1 MLQPPLKV
9 RIFQKYAIGKSSYR
23 QNMSLL
29 QKKYAC
35 FTFKACKITL
45 QIEEIEFFTF
55 SSDIYVSQLMLQSL
69 FFLFSAFFCGIFLFG
84 SDGACAPCAKSKWN
98 SNRSTQVYCF
108 TIDSLCKCVVS
119 LSIIQYCKY
128 HENTLMLKHLVI
140 TLLALNLSSLESLS
154 KYLSQTLQIYKFH
167 WIPCNHTFTS
177 S

>member
-69 FFLFSAFFCGIFLFG
+69 FIYFL
-84 SDGACAPCAKSKWN
+84 P
-98 SNRSTQVYCF
+98 
-108 TIDSLCKCVVS
+108 
-119 LSIIQYCKY
+119 
-128 HENTLMLKHLVI
+128 
-140 TLLALNLSSLESLS
+140 SSLVQFCSGVLLLVLHVL
-154 KYLSQTLQIYKFH
+154 KANGIQTDLQRFTVSQLIHFVNVLLVCQSFNIVNITKTH
-167 WIPCNHTFTS
+167 SC
-177 S
+177 